1 MTSASSGPTA
11 GWSRT
16 RLLLSAAV
24 LTAVQFVVVVNV
36 GQVPAP
42 PQALPADAGDAML
55 VLDDDQAAVV
65 LAGLP
70 RARLDVFGQDAGD
83 AFQQVALGSI
93 PKAEYR
99 LQEWQ
104 EPTRWLTNPAVLV
117 AVRVR
122 AVEESK
128 RELTEARPPVPAT
141 AVRSLVS
148 RETLVESHGT
158 TLKRGWRTEPVLGTW
173 TGSEVLGA
181 TRIDIA
187 VNPQGWVVLAQVVE
201 SSGSREADELA
212 RRAVRAAVMNPLP
225 GAGKRPEFDAAR
237 LESGSVTVHWS
248 TQPALR

>member
-1 MTSASSGPTA
+1 MIRAPLEPTL

-36 GQVPAP
+36 GHVPDP
-42 PQALPADAGDAML
+42 PRALRAEQGEAML
-55 VLDDDQAAVV
+55 VLDEEQAAVV
-65 LAGLP
+65 VAGLP

-83 AFQQVALGSI
+83 AFQQVALHSV

-117 AVRVR
+117 PVRVR
-122 AVEESK
+122 AVMESE
-128 RELTEARPPVPAT
+128 RDLTAARPPVPAT

-148 RETLVESHGT
+148 RETLVESHGAT
-158 TLKRGWRTEPVLGTW
+158 VRRGWKKAPVLGPW
-173 TGSEVLGA
+173 TGAEVLGA

-187 VNPQGWVVLAQVVE
+187 VNPQGWVVLAQIVE

-212 RRAVRAAVMNPLP
+212 RQAVRAALMNPLP
-225 GAGKRPEFDAAR
+225 DAAKRPEFDAAR